1 MSRDSHLARRVA
13 RRLLGW
19 YPKPWRA
26 RYSVEMR
33 ELVDEMPVR
42 WRQVADLAIGAAREW
57 ASPRA
62 FGWPA
67 RSAAGRIQAARIFKF
82 TFWALV
88 IEAIAHSSR
97 GLFAADV
104 KALESSLEP
113 IATAI
118 MMAAVLRLVLAW
130 CRWWIQRK
138 AWLLSAPEI
147 AIWYVLMLVWLTA
160 SHLRPIP
167 AWVDSPNLHVFMY
180 HLQVYIFINLLYG
193 NSSRTR
199 RLRKIHFA
207 HLKRSHQPSTFYKVR

>member
-1 MSRDSHLARRVA
+1 MSDSLLARRVA
-13 RRLLGW
+13 RRLLRW

-26 RYSVEMR
+26 RYGIEMR

-42 WRQVADLAIGAAREW
+42 WRQVADLAIGAGREW

-88 IEAIAHSSR
+88 IEAIAHSAR
-97 GLFAADV
+97 GFFPAGTGAI
-104 KALESSLEP
+104 EPTLEP
-113 IATAI
+113 VATTI
-118 MMAAVLRLVLAW
+118 MMAATLRLVLGW
-130 CRWWIQRK
+130 LRWWIRRT
-138 AWLLSAPEI
+138 AWLLSATEI
-147 AIWYVLMLVWLTA
+147 AIWYVAMLVWLTA

-167 AWVDSPNLHVFMY
+167 VWVDSPGLHVFMY
-180 HLQVYIFINLLYG
+180 HLQVYIFVNLLYG

-199 RLRKIHFA
+199 RLRKIYFA
-207 HLKRSHQPSTFYKVR
+207 HLKRRHQPSTFYKVR